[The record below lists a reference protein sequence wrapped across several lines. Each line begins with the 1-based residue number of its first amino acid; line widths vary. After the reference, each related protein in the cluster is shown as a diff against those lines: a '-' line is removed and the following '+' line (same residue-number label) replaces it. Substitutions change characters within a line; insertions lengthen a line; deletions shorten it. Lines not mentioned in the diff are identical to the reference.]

1 MGHPPWEAYDRH
13 PCIGV
18 IKEPNAVHSINPHSH
33 CCDQQYAGYTN
44 AWGVQVVSLVWWMTF
59 PYCLHHVR
67 MLVQSNRYWD
77 GCGEEAMACLAIL
90 LPLMHFPSSLCL
102 FCSVLGTA
110 LPIPDQSGEEEIDQD
125 IYESLGADEGRR
137 LPGGSSA
144 PPPLPSLPPP
154 RTSLAF
160 FPPPSC
166 PAPPPPI
173 EGITRCGEVKDHT
186 TL

>member
-1 MGHPPWEAYDRH
+1 MVDDISLLSASCEDVGAEQSILGWVWGGGNGMSSHPSAFD
-13 PCIGV
+13 
-18 IKEPNAVHSINPHSH
+18 AFSF
-33 CCDQQYAGYTN
+33 
-44 AWGVQVVSLVWWMTF
+44 L
-59 PYCLHHVR
+59 
-67 MLVQSNRYWD
+67 
-77 GCGEEAMACLAIL
+77 
-90 LPLMHFPSSLCL
+90 LCL

-173 EGITRCGEVKDHT
+173 EGITRCGEVKDHIA
-186 TL
+186 L